1 MSLRRDHV
9 EADAT
14 ATMSAP
20 ALSIQ
25 SAATFAPATR
35 SDQPATISSSL
46 GLANPGPAKPFVP
59 FAPQHVSPQ
68 PVGNVVD
75 DAFAGYHG
83 YDVEPTGLFGKKKK
97 GAAAAAPV
105 KGAKRAA

>member
-1 MSLRRDHV
+1 MSLRRDYV

-46 GLANPGPAKPFVP
+46 GLAHRYQQCVRRLPLLDLSLQRGDFVRLHPSPEQAQSRTQGLAQTPAV
-59 FAPQHVSPQ
+59 AC
-68 PVGNVVD
+68 
-75 DAFAGYHG
+75 
-83 YDVEPTGLFGKKKK
+83 L
-97 GAAAAAPV
+97 
-105 KGAKRAA
+105 